1 MQHHTWPALLA
12 LGAVAWFTAA
22 PPVAAQDSQTILY
35 DANGR
40 VVAVTTAQAS
50 GGVTASYGFDDADN
64 RQGRSA
70 LAHVGPTVAWQL
82 TNDQTLL
89 PTQKLT
95 SQDGRFVLTLQRDG
109 NLVLTFG
116 ATILW
121 SSGTAT
127 GRSVYFRVQAG
138 GNAVIADPAG
148 TAIWQ
153 SNTGG
158 NAGAVLTL
166 QNDGN
171 LVMKNA
177 AGTTILWQSNT
188 CCH

>member
-1 MQHHTWPALLA
+1 M
-12 LGAVAWFTAA
+12 
-22 PPVAAQDSQTILY
+22 
-35 DANGR
+35 
-40 VVAVTTAQAS
+40 
-50 GGVTASYGFDDADN
+50 
-64 RQGRSA
+64 
-70 LAHVGPTVAWQL
+70 
-82 TNDQTLL
+82 
-89 PTQKLT
+89 
-95 SQDGRFVLTLQRDG
+95 TLQRDG
-109 NLVLTFG
+109 NLVLHFG
-116 ATILW
+116 STVLW
-121 SSGTAT
+121 NSGTAT

-153 SNTGG
+153 SDTGG

-177 AGTTILWQSNT
+177 AGTTILWQSHT